1 MIRQHLYSAILSL
14 WSNKL
19 RSGLSMLGVVIGVSL
34 LLCLV
39 SLGQGVKNQVVGQ
52 INTLGSD
59 LLYVVSAKKFI
70 LSNFDAATLTQQDL
84 ESAKNTPDI
93 IDAAPVRYTAGVVS
107 ADGRS
112 TDPNLV
118 VATTNNYAALRDSKI
133 ERGDFFSKSDD
144 ESGNNVAVIGP
155 ETERILFGE
164 GQGLGKTVIYN
175 KKSFTVSGVFAPAT
189 PGSELTIGGGYDNVL
204 FIPIGTYQ
212 SMSGINGKMISV
224 ILTKIN
230 PSANN
235 EKTKQSLTSAILKNH
250 QNNQNFSVIAND
262 ELLQTS
268 SYIVDILTKL
278 ILIITTAS
286 LLVGGIGIMNIM
298 LVSIDE
304 RTNEIGIR
312 KSMGASPGNILLQFL
327 TESTIL
333 SILGGIIGTLLAVLL
348 TSIAG
353 NVFTIKPYYSPLL
366 FIFGFSLSVII
377 GIVFGITP
385 AIRASKKSPINAIRS
400 R

>member
-1 MIRQHLYSAILSL
+1 MIRQYIHSAVISL

-19 RSGLSMLGVVIGVSL
+19 RSSLSMLGVVIGVSL

-70 LSNFDAATLTQQDL
+70 LSNFDAATLTQKDL
-84 ESAKNTPDI
+84 QSAKNTPGV
-93 IDAAPVRYTAGVVS
+93 IDVAPVRYTADTVS
-107 ADGRS
+107 ANGRS
-112 TDPNLV
+112 TEPNLV
-118 VATTNNYAALRDSKI
+118 VATTHNYKTLRDSKI
-133 ERGDFFSKSDD
+133 ERGDFFKKADD
-144 ESGNNVAVIGP
+144 ESANKVAVIGP

-164 GQGLGKTVIYN
+164 GQGLGKSVTYN
-175 KKSFTVSGVFAPAT
+175 KQPHTVVGVFSPAT
-189 PGSELTIGGGYDNVL
+189 PGSELTLGGGFDNVL
-204 FIPIGTYQ
+204 FIPLSAYQ
-212 SMSGINGKMISV
+212 SSSGTNGKMLSV
-224 ILTKIN
+224 ILVKIKPN
-230 PSANN
+230 ADN
-235 EKTKQSLTSAILKNH
+235 EKTKQLLNQAVLDNH
-250 QNNQNFSVIAND
+250 QKNQNFSVIAND

-268 SYIVDILTKL
+268 SFIVDILTKL
-278 ILIITTAS
+278 VLIITSAS

-298 LVSIDE
+298 LVSIGE

-312 KSMGASPGNILLQFL
+312 KSMGASPRNILMQFL

-333 SILGGIIGTLLAVLL
+333 SILGGIIGTILAVIL
-348 TSIAG
+348 TKIAG
-353 NVFTIKPYYSPLL
+353 SIFMIEPFYSLPL
-366 FIFGFSLSVII
+366 FIFGFGVSVII
-377 GIVFGITP
+377 GITFGITP